1 MNRTQKTMR
10 NSMTGLAGQLIM
22 ILLSIISR
30 KIFLQYI
37 GVELLGLN
45 STFASI
51 LSTLSLAELGFQQ
64 VIVFHL
70 YGALAKE
77 DREQINSLVN
87 VYRVVYRCIGCFFI
101 AASLCCVP
109 FLQVFLSDIEATD
122 AVRVYFLIQAL
133 TGACTYFLAYKRNIL
148 YADQQSYVSAL
159 IDTVVNT
166 TAALLSI
173 AAILFTRSYVL
184 YLMINLIKTYLSN
197 VFVHIVC
204 SRRYAYLHSERV
216 DWKLLK
222 SISSNLKDVV
232 LERLAEYIYCSTDN
246 LIISVFIS
254 TIQVGFLN
262 NYTMIISH
270 IKALIQSLSA
280 PLIPALGNKAALA
293 QRGDQQIDTFR
304 LLEQVYFWL
313 TGLAIVPVYVLTDAF
328 VGIYFGE
335 QYILPS
341 ILLTLLCLDLYIHIN
356 QDSCLSFLTANGLFR
371 KRRNISIGGAITNIV
386 GSLLLMK
393 PFGMAGILAGTAV
406 SQLYYWAARS
416 VVAFRDCLKQDWMA
430 LAVYWL
436 RQAGLL
442 GIVVAAI
449 AVSQIITRQVFV
461 MNGIITFIVNG
472 VICEVCFCLFAL
484 ICCRGIRAQHQL
496 EIIALGMLR
505 KGIHKL
511 IH

>member
-10 NSMTGLAGQLIM
+10 NSVIGLAGQLM
-22 ILLSIISR
+22 TILLTIISR
-30 KIFLQYI
+30 KLFLQYI

-254 TIQVGFLN
+254 TIQVGFLS
-262 NYTMIISH
+262 NYTMMLSH

-280 PLIPALGNKAALA
+280 PLIPALGNKVALA
-293 QRGDQQIDTFR
+293 KSEDQRFDTFR

-313 TGLAIVPVYVLTDAF
+313 TGIAIVPVYVLADSF
-328 VGIYFGE
+328 VGLYFGE
-335 QYILPS
+335 RYILS
-341 ILLTLLCLDLYIHIN
+341 SIILILLCVDLYIHIN
-356 QDSCLSFLTANGLFR
+356 QGVCLSFLTANGLFR
-371 KRRNISIGGAITNIV
+371 KRRNISIGGAVINIV
-386 GSLLLMK
+386 VSLLLMK
-393 PFGMAGILAGTAV
+393 LFGMAGILAGTAV

-416 VVAFRDCLKQDWMA
+416 VVAFRDCLKQDWKA

-461 MNGIITFIVNG
+461 LNGIITFIVNG
-472 VICEVCFCLFAL
+472 VVCEICFCLLAL
-484 ICCRGIRAQHQL
+484 ICCRGIRAQRRL
-496 EIIALGMLR
+496 EGIALGMLR
-505 KGIHKL
+505 KVIHRL
-511 IH
+511 AR